1 MSEQIIGPGKTVTL
15 HFAIKLDDGQVV
27 DSNFEANPATF
38 TVGDGNLPEG
48 FEQALMGLAQGAKE
62 SLRIMPE
69 NAFGMPNPSNVQRF
83 PRTQFQDMQLEKGLV
98 ISFQDPNQG
107 ELPGVVD
114 RFDDQSVHI
123 DFNHPLAGH
132 ELDFE
137 VAILDVADAE

>member
-27 DSNFEANPATF
+27 DSNFEGNPATF

-48 FEQALMGLAQGAKE
+48 FEQALMGLVQGAKE

-137 VAILDVADAE
+137 VAILNVADAE